1 MITNFVRFFLLSLF
15 VHTYL
20 GAFYFIF
27 LKVLKSTNVLNYSTK
42 SCTTQNM
49 SNLVSCQVKVST
61 ASKVI
66 KVISS
71 YSGYSPQ
78 QNYLLLNHLELP
90 IPLKIW
96 KKKLK
101 TIHFNFITYLQWLK
115 LPKIYTVLKSA
126 YKRNRNN
133 WNYSF

>member
-1 MITNFVRFFLLSLF
+1 MITNFVRVFSF
-15 VHTYL
+15 VAVCTYL

-61 ASKVI
+61 ASKVF

-71 YSGYSPQ
+71 YSPQ

-101 TIHFNFITYLQWLK
+101 KIHFNFITYLQ
-115 LPKIYTVLKSA
+115 
-126 YKRNRNN
+126 
-133 WNYSF
+133 

>member
-1 MITNFVRFFLLSLF
+1 MITNFVRVFLLSLF

-20 GAFYFIF
+20 GAFYFIS

-71 YSGYSPQ
+71 YSPQ

-90 IPLKIW
+90 IPLRIR

-101 TIHFNFITYLQWLK
+101 KFISTL
-115 LPKIYTVLKSA
+115 LPICSD
-126 YKRNRNN
+126 
-133 WNYSF
+133 

>member
-1 MITNFVRFFLLSLF
+1 MSGFFLLSLLA
-15 VHTYL
+15 VCTYL

-71 YSGYSPQ
+71 YSPQ

-101 TIHFNFITYLQWLK
+101 KKFISTL
-115 LPKIYTVLKSA
+115 LPICSDWSSQKYTQYWIYGSA
-126 YKRNRNN
+126 YERNRNN